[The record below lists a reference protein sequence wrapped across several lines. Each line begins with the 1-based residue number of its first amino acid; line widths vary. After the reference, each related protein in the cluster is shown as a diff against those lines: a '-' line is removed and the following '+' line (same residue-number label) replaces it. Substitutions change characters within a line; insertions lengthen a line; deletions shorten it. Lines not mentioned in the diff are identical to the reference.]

1 MAACALV
8 LAGCGGGAEE
18 LDRSAEP
25 TGFEMALDDVGR
37 GISPSGIGFGWV
49 DIAAIRDAA
58 GPAAVREAAAALGPG
73 ADELLERGAA
83 LRRSAGFD
91 PLTADAAI
99 GLGASY
105 AFGVRFDGV
114 NAARLGDRLDAAGAR
129 SYRIGAWTVYDLGE
143 QAQAPTSG
151 PLADLDTFAARVAIR
166 NGAVIM
172 ARVDSTRYALL
183 GVGGSTVADEALA
196 FGAACLG
203 EVDAARTLPGGF
215 THNAVAS
222 PDLIALGRRVG
233 APAGGEVL
241 CAVDR
246 SADDA
251 EEQASDRRHQVERER
266 GKAIEQ
272 VAVGEHQALDAIGVV
287 RRHDLGDRAARV
299 VADQRRTLDPER
311 VHERHDHLR
320 HPRWGEVGVG
330 IHRDPMRAH
339 RPVAHEAAEVARE
352 ALGDPGPEPAVDEQ
366 PVDEDDRLAVAE
378 VAVGDGSLGQRDGLG
393 LVYVAHR
400 ALLMRR
406 RGRRLAR

>member
-1 MAACALV
+1 
-8 LAGCGGGAEE
+8 
-18 LDRSAEP
+18 
-25 TGFEMALDDVGR
+25 MALDGVGR

-73 ADELLERGAA
+73 ADELLELGSG

-114 NAARLGDRLDAAGAR
+114 NAARLGDRLDASGAR
-129 SYRIGAWTVYDLGE
+129 SYRIGAWIVYDLGE

-151 PLADLDTFAARVAIR
+151 PLADLGTFAARVAIR
-166 NGAVIM
+166 DGAVIM

-203 EVDAARTLPGGF
+203 DVDAARTLPGGF

-222 PDLIALGRRVG
+222 PDLVALGRRVG
-233 APAGGEVL
+233 APAGAEEVL

-246 SADDA
+246 SADDT
-251 EEQASDRRHQVERER
+251 EEQASALRESFAPDATEPLTGEPMSDLVASAEVEELAD
-266 GKAIEQ
+266 G
-272 VAVGEHQALDAIGVV
+272 
-287 RRHDLGDRAARV
+287 DLHAAR
-299 VADQRRTLDPER
+299 ATIEL
-311 VHERHDHLR
+311 
-320 HPRWGEVGVG
+320 
-330 IHRDPMRAH
+330 
-339 RPVAHEAAEVARE
+339 AAGARQGLLFG
-352 ALGDPGPEPAVDEQ
+352 ALV
-366 PVDEDDRLAVAE
+366 R
-378 VAVGDGSLGQRDGLG
+378 GSVLP
-393 LVYVAHR
+393 
-400 ALLMRR
+400 
-406 RGRRLAR
+406 

>member
-1 MAACALV
+1 VAACALV

-183 GVGGSTVADEALA
+183 GGGRSTVEEKALA

-251 EEQASDRRHQVERER
+251 EEQASALRESFAPDATEPLTGEPMSDLVASAEVEELSD
-266 GKAIEQ
+266 G
-272 VAVGEHQALDAIGVV
+272 
-287 RRHDLGDRAARV
+287 DLHAAR
-299 VADQRRTLDPER
+299 ATIELAP
-311 VHERHDHLR
+311 
-320 HPRWGEVGVG
+320 G
-330 IHRDPMRAH
+330 
-339 RPVAHEAAEVARE
+339 ARQGLLFG
-352 ALGDPGPEPAVDEQ
+352 ALVRGSVLPYLGGPEPV
-366 PVDEDDRLAVAE
+366 P
-378 VAVGDGSLGQRDGLG
+378 
-393 LVYVAHR
+393 
-400 ALLMRR
+400 
-406 RGRRLAR
+406 

>member
-25 TGFEMALDDVGR
+25 TGFEMALDGVGR

-183 GVGGSTVADEALA
+183 GVGGSTVADEVLA

-215 THNAVAS
+215 THNAFAS

-233 APAGGEVL
+233 APAGGEEVL

-251 EEQASDRRHQVERER
+251 EEQASALRESFAPDATEPLTGEPMSDLVASAEVEELAD
-266 GKAIEQ
+266 G
-272 VAVGEHQALDAIGVV
+272 
-287 RRHDLGDRAARV
+287 DLHAAR
-299 VADQRRTLDPER
+299 ATIELAP
-311 VHERHDHLR
+311 
-320 HPRWGEVGVG
+320 G
-330 IHRDPMRAH
+330 
-339 RPVAHEAAEVARE
+339 ARQGLLFG
-352 ALGDPGPEPAVDEQ
+352 ALVRGSVLPYLGGPEPV
-366 PVDEDDRLAVAE
+366 P
-378 VAVGDGSLGQRDGLG
+378 
-393 LVYVAHR
+393 
-400 ALLMRR
+400 
-406 RGRRLAR
+406 

>member
-1 MAACALV
+1 MSD
-8 LAGCGGGAEE
+8 AGSRRPESGSDGWTSR
-18 LDRSAEP
+18 RSATLRARP
-25 TGFEMALDDVGR
+25 PCAR
-37 GISPSGIGFGWV
+37 RP
-49 DIAAIRDAA
+49 
-58 GPAAVREAAAALGPG
+58 
-73 ADELLERGAA
+73 
-83 LRRSAGFD
+83 RRSAGFD

-105 AFGVRFDGV
+105 ACGVRFDGV

-251 EEQASDRRHQVERER
+251 EEQASALRESFAPDATEPLTGEPMSDLVASAEVEELSD
-266 GKAIEQ
+266 G
-272 VAVGEHQALDAIGVV
+272 
-287 RRHDLGDRAARV
+287 DLHAAR
-299 VADQRRTLDPER
+299 ATIELAP
-311 VHERHDHLR
+311 
-320 HPRWGEVGVG
+320 G
-330 IHRDPMRAH
+330 
-339 RPVAHEAAEVARE
+339 ARQGLLFG
-352 ALGDPGPEPAVDEQ
+352 ALVRGSVLPYLGGPEPV
-366 PVDEDDRLAVAE
+366 P
-378 VAVGDGSLGQRDGLG
+378 
-393 LVYVAHR
+393 
-400 ALLMRR
+400 
-406 RGRRLAR
+406 

>member
-25 TGFEMALDDVGR
+25 TGFEMALDGVGR

-91 PLTADAAI
+91 PLAADAAI

-114 NAARLGDRLDAAGAR
+114 NAARLGDRLDAVGAR

-151 PLADLDTFAARVAIR
+151 PLADLATFAARVAIR
-166 NGAVIM
+166 DGAVIM

-183 GVGGSTVADEALA
+183 GVGGSTVVDEALA

-203 EVDAARTLPGGF
+203 EVDAARTLP
-215 THNAVAS
+215 AAS
-222 PDLIALGRRVG
+222 RTTRPR
-233 APAGGEVL
+233 AP
-241 CAVDR
+241 
-246 SADDA
+246 
-251 EEQASDRRHQVERER
+251 
-266 GKAIEQ
+266 
-272 VAVGEHQALDAIGVV
+272 
-287 RRHDLGDRAARV
+287 
-299 VADQRRTLDPER
+299 T
-311 VHERHDHLR
+311 
-320 HPRWGEVGVG
+320 
-330 IHRDPMRAH
+330 
-339 RPVAHEAAEVARE
+339 
-352 ALGDPGPEPAVDEQ
+352 
-366 PVDEDDRLAVAE
+366 
-378 VAVGDGSLGQRDGLG
+378 
-393 LVYVAHR
+393 
-400 ALLMRR
+400 
-406 RGRRLAR
+406 